1 MTSTPPTTT
10 GTAADLL
17 AALQSAWG
25 RVNVDLTPQ
34 APPATIQTPP
44 TPRTP
49 QATTQAATQGDDDIR
64 QRYADAY
71 TSDDW
76 EFIDGV
82 TVLEN
87 VDGRVVSNL
96 EWFEV
101 TPRRKAPPAPPPKP
115 PAPRPA
121 ARRICPV
128 HLQPFDAVAT
138 PAPRRAGWVRVTCH
152 RCGRF
157 LGYSPVDGSRTL
169 NDHG

>member
-10 GTAADLL
+10 GTAADIL

-25 RVNVDLTPQ
+25 CVGGDLTPP
-34 APPATIQTPP
+34 APAATNEPHRPQQTA
-44 TPRTP
+44 
-49 QATTQAATQGDDDIR
+49 QATTQAATQDDDDIR

-82 TVLEN
+82 TTLEN

-121 ARRICPV
+121 ARRICPA

-138 PAPRRAGWVRVTCH
+138 PAPRRAGWVRLTCR

-157 LGYSPVDGSRTL
+157 LGYSPTDEQSTL
-169 NDHG
+169 TRHG